1 MNTNMIQLNLN
12 VFAEQLRAK
21 IFSDVTTLQIINKLK
36 DEGNYPNHE
45 ALIESGIINFKFPQ
59 PPYEYLI
66 HRETLKSF
74 KSIMGALQDYI
85 DQLIASVELSKTE
98 ISTEGLSTHDELVAR
113 INKQFA
119 DKLMEV
125 STNRSLSVPVKLK
138 YLLLPD
144 TNNPVENNV
153 KIFESTQSL
162 FDVRNGIEHHKGLA
176 SIERK
181 MHFRRIAIVTTSGQ
195 ELKGPGPTGPGE
207 GINMTLI
214 DEEINFDQGEQLL
227 ISIEQLNHIVL
238 NILIY
243 IIVVLQKEAENLIKN
258 K

>member
-1 MNTNMIQLNLN
+1 MIQLNLSL
-12 VFAEQLRAK
+12 FSQQLQDK
-21 IFSDVTTLQIINKLK
+21 ICSDITTLQIINKLK
-36 DEGNYPNHE
+36 DEENYPNEE
-45 ALIESGIINFKFPQ
+45 ASIESGIINFKFSQ

-66 HRETLKSF
+66 KRESLKCF

-85 DQLIASVELSKTE
+85 DQLIASVELSKIE
-98 ISTEGLSTHDELVAR
+98 ISTEGLRTPEELLTR

-119 DKLMEV
+119 EKVMEV
-125 STNRSLSVPVKLK
+125 STNRSLSVPAKLK

-144 TNNPVENNV
+144 KDNPIENNV
-153 KIFESTQSL
+153 KILESTQSL

-176 SIERK
+176 SKDRK

-195 ELKGPGPTGPGE
+195 EVKAPGPIGSGE
-207 GINMTLI
+207 GINMALV
-214 DEEINFDQGEQLL
+214 DEEIHFDQGEQLL

-243 IIVVLQKEAENLIKN
+243 TTTVLQKEAENLIKN